1 MMLNVSDNASHRRDQ
16 IANLAELLASA
27 PSRQALVRAVNFG
40 KKRVKSVGELAAKL
54 SSQIKGITP
63 KRVTEIGKPLV
74 NLAFTQER
82 ILENGRKTTAYAKLD
97 RHRDVKEALKL
108 ASNKKKR
115 ENYHTK
121 SNPKIRVVGHTVT
134 IKAPFVP
141 RVKSLTVD
149 DVKEFQKV
157 KSVKNVP
164 PKMTPPRLPEAVV
177 KKGIIK
183 LLGEELDPK
192 DWGGESNDIFTTRVS
207 INGRRK
213 RAAFALKGPA
223 MTGPLVPAKMGKN
236 GDQIQ
241 RLFSSPAQ
249 VFFVQYEEE
258 IKESVVD
265 LMARLAT
272 AKAVTER
279 EVYYGV
285 IDMTD
290 TYRLRLAYPRAF
302 TRKK

>member
-1 MMLNVSDNASHRRDQ
+1 MVLNVSDSASHRRDQ
-16 IANLAELLASA
+16 IDNLADLLENA
-27 PSRQALVRAVNFG
+27 PTRQALARAVNFG

-54 SSQIKGITP
+54 SSEFKKTIKA

-82 ILENGRKTTAYAKLD
+82 IVENGRKTTAYAKLD
-97 RHRDVKEALKL
+97 QQRVREALKL
-108 ASNKKKR
+108 ANNKKKR
-115 ENYHTK
+115 EAYYTK
-121 SNPKIRVVGHTVT
+121 SRPKIKVVGHTVT
-134 IKAPFVP
+134 IKVPFRP
-141 RVKSLTVD
+141 KVKTLYID

-157 KSVKNVP
+157 KSIKNIP
-164 PKMTPPRLPEAVV
+164 PSMSPPRLPEAVV
-177 KKGIIK
+177 KKGIIE
-183 LLGEELDPK
+183 LLGQELDPK
-192 DWGGESNDIFTTRVS
+192 DWGGEPNDIFTTLTL
-207 INGRRK
+207 GGKRK
-213 RAAFALKGPA
+213 RVAFALKGPA
-223 MTGPLVPAKMGKN
+223 TKGPLVPGKMGKN

-241 RLFSSPAQ
+241 RLFASPAQ

-272 AKAVTER
+272 AKALMER

-290 TYRLRLAYPRAF
+290 TYRLRLAYPKAF
-302 TRKK
+302 QV

>member
-1 MMLNVSDNASHRRDQ
+1 MALNVSDNASHRRDQ
-16 IANLAELLASA
+16 IANLAELLANA
-27 PSRQALVRAVNFG
+27 PTRQALVRAVNFG
-40 KKRVKSVGELAAKL
+40 KKRVKSVGELAATL
-54 SSQIKGITP
+54 SSEIGKKITA

-74 NLAFTQER
+74 NLAFAQER
-82 ILENGRKTTAYAKLD
+82 ISENGRKTTAYAKLD

-108 ASNKKKR
+108 AKNKKKR

-141 RVKSLTVD
+141 KVKSLTVD

-157 KSVKNVP
+157 KSVKNIP
-164 PKMTPPRLPEAVV
+164 ANMTPRRLPEAVV
-177 KKGIIK
+177 KKGIVQ

-207 INGRRK
+207 INGTRK

-223 MTGPLVPAKMGKN
+223 MTGPLVPGKMGKN

-279 EVYYGV
+279 EVYYGI
-285 IDMTD
+285 IDLTD
-290 TYRLRLAYPRAF
+290 TYRLRLAYPKAF
-302 TRKK
+302 TR